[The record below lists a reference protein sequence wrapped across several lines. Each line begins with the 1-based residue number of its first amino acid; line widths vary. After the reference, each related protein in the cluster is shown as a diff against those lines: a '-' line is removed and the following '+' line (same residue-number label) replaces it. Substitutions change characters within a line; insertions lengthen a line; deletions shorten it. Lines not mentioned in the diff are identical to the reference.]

1 MVTVKI
7 VFLVL
12 QVTLSLQQE
21 VVVEVQDIKEVVTP
35 LKVDDQ
41 EVQAEVAE

>member
-1 MVTVKI
+1 VVTVTI

-35 LKVDDQ
+35 LKVEDQ
-41 EVQAEVAE
+41 EAQAVVEE

>member
-1 MVTVKI
+1 MKI

-35 LKVDDQ
+35 LKVEDQ
-41 EVQAEVAE
+41 EVQAVVAE

>member
-1 MVTVKI
+1 MI

-21 VVVEVQDIKEVVTP
+21 VVAEVQDIKEAVTP
-35 LKVDDQ
+35 LKVVNQ
-41 EVQAEVAE
+41 EVQAAVAE

>member
-12 QVTLSLQQE
+12 QVILSLHQE

-35 LKVDDQ
+35 LKVVNQ
-41 EVQAEVAE
+41 EVQAVVAE